1 MYICQ
6 TGCQLVSYNTETE
19 KAECD
24 CEIQE
29 ESIITNLEDISFS
42 KDEII
47 DAFMGAL
54 QNSNFMVLKCYKLL
68 LDFPKLILNYGFII
82 MSVILFYEKK

>member
-6 TGCQLVSYNTETE
+6 TGCQLISYNTTTE

-24 CEIQE
+24 CKIQQE
-29 ESIITNLEDISFS
+29 DIITNLEDISFS

-47 DAFMGAL
+47 GAFVGAL

-68 LDFPKLILNYGFII
+68 LNF
-82 MSVILFYEKK
+82 S